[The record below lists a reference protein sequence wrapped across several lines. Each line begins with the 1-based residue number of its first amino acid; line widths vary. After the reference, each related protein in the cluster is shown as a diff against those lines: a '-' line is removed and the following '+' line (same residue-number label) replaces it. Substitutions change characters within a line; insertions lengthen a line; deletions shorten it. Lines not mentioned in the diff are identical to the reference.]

1 MLLIRPYV
9 VYFGGVFILRLYS
22 KLYLKACACVKSK
35 VVKLVS
41 FLSIFVYTI
50 DRITSVD
57 SVGSCYVSYMTKEF
71 RLYLM

>member
-9 VYFGGVFILRLYS
+9 VYFGGVFILSLYS
-22 KLYLKACACVKSK
+22 KLYLKSCACVKSK
-35 VVKLVS
+35 VVELVS

-57 SVGSCYVSYMTKEF
+57 SVGSCYVSYMTK
-71 RLYLM
+71 